1 MAKKTMR
8 KQRTRRGLRRRV
20 RRNKTMKGGM
30 FGLGTLA
37 KLANKATP
45 DRLIPIKIETFR
57 QTGYTFAMDSLNSY
71 GITYDK
77 IPSNAASIKSEYNT
91 FYNKLSPDIRSIDNY
106 EPNEIGSTTANM
118 ISSFKNA
125 VGRKG
130 AFKSTGTRPLLK
142 PNDFNDVLDK
152 IVTKW
157 IDNQKVGTTVYTNR
171 QFIDFGLSYTKMKEA
186 TPGTNPGTNLSNM
199 GTTAVAG
206 ALDKLKEAAGPAM
219 GKLSGLSSFIGNK

>member
-1 MAKKTMR
+1 MR

-77 IPSNAASIKSEYNT
+77 IPSNATSIKSEYNT

-118 ISSFKNA
+118 LTSFKNA

-142 PNDFNDVLDK
+142 PDDFNDVLDK

-199 GTTAVAG
+199 GATAVEG
-206 ALDKLKEAAGPAM
+206 DLDKLKGAAGPAM
-219 GKLSGLSSFIGNK
+219 GNMAGKLSGLGSLFGKK